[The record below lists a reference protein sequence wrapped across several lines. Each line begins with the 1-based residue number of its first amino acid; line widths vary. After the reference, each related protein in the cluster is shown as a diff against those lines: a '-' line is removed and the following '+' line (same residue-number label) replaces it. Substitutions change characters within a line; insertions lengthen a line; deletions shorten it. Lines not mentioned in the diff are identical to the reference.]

1 MLFHSAEFLF
11 LFFPISFLLHYFLR
25 GNFAQMLALT
35 LLSAWFYMAAFPLY
49 IFILL
54 GLIAFDYLGALCLGQ
69 LSGLGRK
76 ICLGI
81 CVASNLA
88 LLASFKYWNFIAENL
103 NLVGASLP
111 GHDWIL
117 PVGLSFHVFQ
127 SLSYLIEVYRRTW
140 PAERNVLRYS
150 LYVLFFPQMVAGPI
164 ERPQNILPQFTKFKS
179 FNINDFKAG
188 FYLFLKGLFMKVA
201 VADRLAAFSDPV
213 FNEPSQASGLQVILA
228 IVFFMFQIYADFSGY
243 SNMALGIAQSLGIK
257 LMVNFRQPYLACS
270 LSDFWRRWH
279 ISLSTWFRDYV
290 YIPLGGNRNGIIL
303 SGLNL
308 MIVFLLSGI
317 WHGAGWNFILWGFL
331 HGMGL
336 IVENYL
342 WPLSKQGFSIINWLR
357 TQVWVMLCWVFF
369 RAVSFNDAIA
379 LFNSLLQWNK
389 APLSME
395 FTVPEILYG
404 LIIVLLIPMSEY
416 FKWQD
421 RLFSKSP
428 WLFCSVLL
436 IATYLLGNFKSSSFL
451 YFQF

>member
-11 LFFPISFLLHYFLR
+11 LFFPISILLHYFLR

-54 GLIAFDYLGALCLGQ
+54 GLIAFDYVGALLLAK
-69 LSGLGRK
+69 LSGYRQK

-88 LLASFKYWNFIAENL
+88 LLASFKYWNFMAENL
-103 NLVGASLP
+103 NLAGASIP
-111 GHDWIL
+111 RHEWIL

-179 FNINDFKAG
+179 FDAQEFKAG
-188 FYLFLKGLFMKVA
+188 LYLFLKGLFMKVA

-213 FNEPSQASGLQVILA
+213 FNEPSLASGSQVILA

-317 WHGAGWNFILWGFL
+317 WHGAGWNFIFWGFL

-336 IVENYL
+336 IVENYFS
-342 WPLSKQGFSIINWLR
+342 PRRKQGFRIVNWLR

-369 RAVSFNDAIA
+369 RAVSFNDAIG
-379 LFNSLLQWNK
+379 LFNSLFQWNK
-389 APLSME
+389 PPLAME

-404 LIIVLLIPMSEY
+404 LIIVLLIPVSEY
-416 FKWQD
+416 FRWQD

-428 WLFCSVLL
+428 WLSCSVLL
-436 IATYLLGNFKSSSFL
+436 IATYFLGNFKSSSFL